1 MNKIL
6 VLFNIVSC
14 SFHGVTYCCGYK
26 GFMQN
31 NLPSNFIETHVNKN
45 NAILNNNEFIV
56 LFLMTKDY
64 SAGLAME
71 KSGRIIS
78 AFKGNTKYIGVG
90 KVLLDL
96 AIERGGCKLECN
108 DVQML
113 RYIYGRNGFV
123 PVSTSPLDEN
133 DIYYSIL
140 KANEDD
146 ENHGT
151 RLIFWIFDKG
161 LKEKYDSNKGEVRIN
176 FSTIKEFNTE
186 DEAEEFRDSILQNIC
201 NPTDELKEY
210 ILKII
215 DDYIF
220 SSK

>member
-1 MNKIL
+1 MITTKEDIVEVDALTFYEKFKWHKEHNTIKHTEQ
-6 VLFNIVSC
+6 VLLRSLEHYTRECF
-14 SFHGVTYCCGYK
+14 
-26 GFMQN
+26 
-31 NLPSNFIETHVNKN
+31 
-45 NAILNNNEFIV
+45 

-78 AFKGNTKYIGVG
+78 VFKGNTKYVGVG

-96 AIERGGCKLECN
+96 AIARGGCKLECN

-133 DIYYSIL
+133 DIYYTIL

-161 LKEKYDSNKGEVRIN
+161 LKEKYDSNNGEVHIN
-176 FSTIKEFNTE
+176 FSQIKEFNTE

-201 NPTDELKEY
+201 NPTEELKEY